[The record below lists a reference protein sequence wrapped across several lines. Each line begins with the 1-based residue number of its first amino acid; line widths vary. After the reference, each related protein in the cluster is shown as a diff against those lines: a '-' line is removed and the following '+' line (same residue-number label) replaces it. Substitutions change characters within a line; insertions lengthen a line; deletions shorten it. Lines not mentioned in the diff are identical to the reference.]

1 MFIQRNHS
9 TCETLTAYAVN
20 RPESRHVIN
29 MHQTGFHCEELD
41 SFFKNRADDKAI
53 PEAKQP
59 TKRNKS
65 GKGGRK
71 SMLDHFPNIPDIAT
85 EFTKAN
91 GFKGQE
97 KRKDTTIT
105 SCGVSVKDIKEHLCQ
120 AIPSLCEF
128 GIFDSKVRYLFKP
141 VKKGAFSA
149 ERYKSIRERTR
160 STKIILMHTIC

>member
-1 MFIQRNHS
+1 
-9 TCETLTAYAVN
+9 
-20 RPESRHVIN
+20 
-29 MHQTGFHCEELD
+29 MHQIGFDCEELD
-41 SFFKNRADDKAI
+41 SLLKNRTDDKAI

-71 SMLDHFPNIPDIAT
+71 SMLDRFPNIPDIAT
-85 EFTKAN
+85 EFIKVN

-97 KRKDTTIT
+97 KWKDTTIT

-120 AIPSLCEF
+120 AIHSLCEF
-128 GIFDSKVRYLFKP
+128 GISDSTVRYLFKP

-149 ERYKSIRERTR
+149 ERYKLVTDASVTHLKTTR
-160 STKIILMHTIC
+160 NTKIILMHTIC